1 MSVRQ
6 EQSILTPSQ
15 VGQYIKSFMDR
26 DRLLSGLMVRGELS
40 NYKKYPSGHH
50 YFTLK
55 DGEGAL
61 RCVMF
66 RSDAASLRFQPQNG
80 MQVIAAGRVTVFPRD
95 GQYQLYCV
103 RMTPEG
109 AGDLAVAFE
118 QLKAR
123 LLQEG
128 LFDPAHKKPIP
139 RMPGRIAL
147 VTSPAGAAVRD
158 MLRILGARWP
168 MAQVVILPVRV
179 QGEGAAEEIAAAI
192 AWANLHQAAD
202 LIITG
207 RGGGSMEDLWA
218 FNEEVVARA
227 IYDSEIPVISA
238 VGHEPDVTIA
248 DFVAD
253 LRAATPSNAAELA
266 VPDQNEVYASLLGA
280 GQRLEQVVRHRLQRE
295 RQGLE
300 RLAKSRVMRE
310 PQTYFQDKSLYLD
323 QLAGRLA
330 GSIRETLFRQR
341 VRAAALDKDLRRGLE
356 KCLSR
361 KQERCARL
369 AAALDAMSPLKV
381 LGRGYAIAQKRD
393 GSVISSAR
401 NAQPGEYFSL
411 RLSDGSLTCR
421 VEGTEEKPDAE

>member
-1 MSVRQ
+1 MSLTGERN
-6 EQSILTPSQ
+6 ILTPSQ
-15 VGQYIKSFMDR
+15 VGQYLKGLMDR
-26 DRLLSGLMVRGELS
+26 DRLLSGLLVRGELS
-40 NYKKYPSGHH
+40 NYKRYPSGHH

-66 RSDAASLRFQPQNG
+66 RGDAASLRFQPRNG

-103 RMTPEG
+103 RMTPDG

-118 QLKAR
+118 QLKNR
-123 LLQEG
+123 LLEEG
-128 LFDPAHKKPIP
+128 LFAPEHKKPIP
-139 RMPGRIAL
+139 RVPGTIAL

-168 MAQVVILPVRV
+168 MAQVKVLPVRV

-192 AWANLHQAAD
+192 RWANLHRIAD

-218 FNEEVVARA
+218 FNEEAVARA

-238 VGHEPDVTIA
+238 VGHEPDVTIS
-248 DFVAD
+248 DFAAD

-280 GQRLEQVVRHRLQRE
+280 GQRLEQAVRQRLLRE

-300 RLAKSRVMRE
+300 RLAQSRVMTE
-310 PQTYFQDKSLYLD
+310 PQVYFQDKSLVLD
-323 QLAGRLA
+323 HLSQRLGSSMVSRLFQL
-330 GSIRETLFRQR
+330 R
-341 VRAAALDKDLRRGLE
+341 VRSAALDKDLRRGLE
-356 KCLSR
+356 KCLSG
-361 KQERCARL
+361 KQERFARL

-381 LGRGYAIAQKRD
+381 LGRGYSIAQKGD
-393 GSVISSAR
+393 GRVISSVR
-401 NAQPGEYFSL
+401 SVQPGERFSL

-421 VEGTEEKPDAE
+421 VEGTEGETSKG